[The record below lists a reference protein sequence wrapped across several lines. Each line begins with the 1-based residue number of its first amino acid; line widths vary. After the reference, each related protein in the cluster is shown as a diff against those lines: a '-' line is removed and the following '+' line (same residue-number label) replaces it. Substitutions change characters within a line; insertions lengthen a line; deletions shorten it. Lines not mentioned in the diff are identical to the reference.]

1 MVPHRG
7 VFELELWTVSRRG
20 LTRIEE
26 VGTRGDE
33 ELRVVDV
40 LDDFGGDDGVETTLG
55 LVVGQLLDRRI
66 SGISK
71 KSLIHKLYFKN
82 VSSKRKL

>member
-1 MVPHRG
+1 MNGAPQYRG

-66 SGISK
+66 SEISK
-71 KSLIHKLYFKN
+71 KSLIHKLYFKK
-82 VSSKRKL
+82 VS